1 MRSNNPVFSSIE
13 KRTNDISSTTGVA
26 TRGGI
31 AVKTLILLA
40 ITAGVG
46 LFLPNLS
53 EDILYGG
60 LMFAGIIALISVI
73 VASVSHRLAMPFS
86 IIYAVAQGF
95 TVGFITHLVE
105 LYIPGIAITALVSTG
120 VIIAVMIT
128 LYATNI
134 IKATRRLYRFVIGSL
149 VAFIISSLLL
159 LIISLVNPTFSAI
172 ITNNFA
178 INIAVTGFAILLGAF
193 MLVLDLDRADRI
205 VAMQAPKSAEWQAS
219 LGFLISVIWIYI
231 QLLRFLLLFASNS
244 RN

>member
-13 KRTNDISSTTGVA
+13 KRTNDVSSTTGVA

-53 EDILYGG
+53 EDILIGG
-60 LMFAGIIALISVI
+60 LMFSGIIALVSVI

-95 TVGFITHLVE
+95 TVGFLTHVVE
-105 LYIPGIAITALVSTG
+105 IYVPGIAVTALISTG

-149 VAFIISSLLL
+149 IAFIISSLLL
-159 LIISLVNPTFSAI
+159 LIVSLINPEFSATI
-172 ITNNFA
+172 MNNFG
-178 INIAVTGFAILLGAF
+178 INIVVVGFAIVLGAL

-205 VAMQAPKSAEWQAS
+205 VSMQAPKSAEWQAS
-219 LGFLISVIWIYI
+219 LGFLVSVIWIYI
-231 QLLRFLLLFASNS
+231 QLLRLLLIFASRS